1 MHLETDELKPGLN
14 THGAAEI
21 ARRIRAGETS
31 AEAVME
37 DCVARIRQREPDI
50 GAFVQ
55 FDADRALNLARAAD
69 RGAPTGPLHGVPFA
83 IKDII
88 DTADF
93 ATGWGSLIYEGCMP
107 PRNASC
113 VELFLRAG
121 AIPVGKTVTTEFAY
135 FHPGI
140 TANPHHRDHTPGGS
154 SSGSAASV
162 ADHMVPLAFGSQT
175 AASLIRPAAYC
186 GVLGYKASHGSFDLQ
201 GVMGLAPSLDTLG
214 MLAREVEDLIVARSV
229 LCGSSD
235 KPSPDFDETPPRI
248 AMMRGPHWWD
258 GSIEMRDVCQ
268 RALDQFAA
276 RGADVGELTHPEVFD
291 RLTDHQTTVM
301 AFEAARSRIYE
312 YSRHRDRISSQFCD
326 LVESGMAVS
335 RDTYLN
341 ALADRSRA
349 MRLLETLFLDV
360 DVILAPAAPGE
371 APEGL
376 KATGDPLFS
385 RGWTFLQVPCLSIP
399 AGTGP
404 KGLPLSVQA
413 IGAYGDDDRLLAAAD
428 WMHRQL
434 AEFE

>member
-1 MHLETDELKPGLN
+1 MTSGLN
-14 THGAAEI
+14 TCGAAEI
-21 ARRIRAGETS
+21 ARRIQAGETS

-37 DCVARIRQREPDI
+37 DCLDRIRQREPEI
-50 GAFVQ
+50 SAFVQ
-55 FDADRALNLARAAD
+55 LDADRALVSARAAD
-69 RGAPTGPLHGVPFA
+69 RSAPAGLLHGVPFA

-88 DTADF
+88 DTVDF
-93 ATGWGSLIYEGCMP
+93 ATGWGSPIYQGHVP

-135 FHPGI
+135 FHPGA
-140 TANPHHRDHTPGGS
+140 TANPHNPAHTPGGS

-201 GVMGLAPSLDTLG
+201 GVMGLSPSLDTLG
-214 MLAREVEDLIVARSV
+214 LLAREVEDLILARSV

-235 KPSPDFDETPPRI
+235 QSQPDFDETPPRI

-268 RALDQFAA
+268 RALDYFAT
-276 RGADVGELTHPEVFD
+276 RGADVGELTHPEVFN
-291 RLTDHQTTVM
+291 RLTEHQITVM
-301 AFEAARSRIYE
+301 AFETARSRIFE
-312 YSRHRDRISSQFCD
+312 YSRYRDQISPQFCD
-326 LVESGMAVS
+326 LVESGMAVT
-335 RDTYLN
+335 RDAYLN
-341 ALADRSRA
+341 ALAERSRA
-349 MRLLETLFLDV
+349 TRLLETLFLDV

-376 KATGDPLFS
+376 NATGDPLFS
-385 RGWTFLQVPCLSIP
+385 RGWNLLQVPCLSIP

-413 IGAYGDDDRLLAAAD
+413 IGGYGDDDKLLAATD

-434 AEFE
+434 AEF